1 VPSPPWSARRSTASE
16 RRAAGRAGLKFL
28 VVAVVIA
35 LALPGLVAM
44 FAYTAMLD
52 GRPDSRSYLAELEG
66 TGRDQRARAAP
77 SARASRF
84 S

>member
-1 VPSPPWSARRSTASE
+1 
-16 RRAAGRAGLKFL
+16 